1 MSIAERQGSVRSAG
15 TAGLM
20 MVIGIIVLGPVLGGP
35 DALSSTAAAD
45 YAKDL
50 GGSTF
55 LRIAPVR
62 FGCYALLTGAELVFF
77 AGLWSFARQ
86 LVPRTVIAP
95 IVALSAAAF
104 VAGGMASD
112 AFSLGQLIAL
122 HAGNGVHPDANLAV
136 IADISSTIL
145 LIEVN
150 VCLGVAIAAICVAGI
165 RTQGLP
171 APLCWYGFVAAAA
184 AVVPGF
190 APTTEA
196 AFIVSNLLRL
206 AFVAALSVVFIRQ
219 TATGTTRRA

>member
-1 MSIAERQGSVRSAG
+1 
-15 TAGLM
+15 M

-206 AFVAALSVVFIRQ
+206 TFVAALSVVFIRQ